1 MSDLFVTLLTVAY
14 NSEKTISQTIESV
27 LAQTN
32 HNFEYIIIDGKS
44 SDDTVKIAQQ
54 YIPNFLE
61 KGISYR
67 IISEPDNGMYDALN
81 KGTRLA
87 SGKIIGSIN
96 SDDWIEPIA
105 VQIVIDTY
113 KTQPFDMFYA
123 DLRVLKPS
131 GEMIKHARLR
141 KYITSRD
148 WNHPTTFI
156 TKELYNRYQ
165 YKLES
170 MYDDFDLMVRIRKNG
185 CNVVI
190 KNIILANFR
199 FGGMSTRKSF
209 SETAK
214 RIKIRYKIYR
224 NNGCT
229 RLYIFECILVEA
241 VKLLSA

>member
-1 MSDLFVTLLTVAY
+1 MITLLTVAF
-14 NSEKTISQTIESV
+14 NSEKTISDTIESV
-27 LAQTN
+27 LAQTCS
-32 HNFEYIIIDGKS
+32 NFEYIIIDGNS
-44 SDDTVKIAQQ
+44 SDNTVEIARK
-54 YIPNFLE
+54 YILKFRE
-61 KGISYR
+61 KGIQYK
-67 IISEPDNGMYDALN
+67 IISEPDKGMYDALN

-105 VQIVIDTY
+105 VQSVMDTY
-113 KTQPFDMFYA
+113 RTNSFDMFYA
-123 DLRVLKPS
+123 DLRVIKPS

-156 TKELYNRYQ
+156 TKELYGKYQ

-170 MYDDFDLMVRIRKNG
+170 MYDDFDLMVRIKKNG

-190 KNIILANFR
+190 KNIVLANFR
-199 FGGMSTRKSF
+199 FGGMSTKKSI
-209 SETAK
+209 SETFK
-214 RIKIRYKIYR
+214 RIKIRYNIYR

-229 RLYIFECILVEA
+229 RLYLIECIIIETI
-241 VKLLSA
+241 KLLSA